1 MACGCNKGNAQLNS
15 PKNVQ
20 GTESV
25 VNHHKLM
32 LQKRQ
37 EERQRQQDERQR
49 QQDERQKRKKQ
60 KEEEKKQKDER
71 NPIISRRNT
80 RTVRNL

>member
-37 EERQRQQDERQR
+37 EERQRQQDERQ
-49 QQDERQKRKKQ
+49 KRKKQ